1 MSAAQRAARIARKL
15 RKNGRSMTLRRRV
28 GVSTSFNDVVVYGED
43 RGYSPDQL
51 LGGIIQGDRKV
62 TISNTEIAAASWPGP
77 PKKGDFLTV
86 DGVQTALQGAV
97 TEYEGSTILAHIL
110 WIRG

>member
-1 MSAAQRAARIARKL
+1 VSATQRAARVAAKL
-15 RKNGRSMTLRRRV
+15 RKNGRAMVLRRRV
-28 GVSTSFNDVVVYGED
+28 GTTAAFSDVTVYGED
-43 RGYSPDQL
+43 RGYRPDQL
-51 LGGIIQGDRKV
+51 LGGVIQGDRKV
-62 TISNTEIAAASWPGP
+62 TISNAEIAAAGWSGP

-97 TEYEGSTILAHIL
+97 TEYEGTVILAHIL

>member
-1 MSAAQRAARIARKL
+1 
-15 RKNGRSMTLRRRV
+15 MTLRRRT
-28 GVSTSFNDVVVYGED
+28 GTTSSFVDVVVYGED
-43 RGYSPDQL
+43 RGYKPDQL

-62 TISNTEIAAASWPGP
+62 TISNAEISAAAWPGP

-97 TEYEGSTILAHIL
+97 TEYEGTTVLAHIL